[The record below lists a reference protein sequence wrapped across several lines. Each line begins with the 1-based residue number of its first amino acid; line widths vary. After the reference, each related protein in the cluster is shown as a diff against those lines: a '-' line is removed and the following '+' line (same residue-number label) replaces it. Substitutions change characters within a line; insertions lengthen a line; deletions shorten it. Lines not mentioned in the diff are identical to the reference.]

1 MYQSLSKE
9 IQTKASTRVKDRGV
23 IVTHPISALDQFDA
37 RIVASE
43 EIHSQL
49 KFIQSDRPII
59 FVAHSL
65 GGLIVKDVRL
75 RSPFLCQIP
84 SLIGFLSGTWLFES
98 SSGYQ
103 IFSVPRGIIFLG
115 TPH

>member
-1 MYQSLSKE
+1 MLAPRTAIE
-9 IQTKASTRVKDRGV
+9 GGV
-23 IVTHPISALDQFDA
+23 IVTHPCSHVGIRRKYRRSRRPRILEYPISALDQFGA

-43 EIHSQL
+43 EKGRGELHAIQEIHLQL

-75 RSPFLCQIP
+75 
-84 SLIGFLSGTWLFES
+84 
-98 SSGYQ
+98 
-103 IFSVPRGIIFLG
+103 
-115 TPH
+115 